1 MNHGLSTG
9 CQCPVMH
16 NIFSYYSGGDSGGRE
31 CTKNAGRHNSEHVLL
46 APPVPG
52 VIESEVSTGVI
63 RYKMMPLLCWDPTM
77 AADMRRLELWQHR
90 QVILTGSDCIES
102 ALSMTPRR
110 TPSH

>member
-16 NIFSYYSGGDSGGRE
+16 NVFSYYSGGDSGGRE
-31 CTKNAGRHNSEHVLL
+31 CAKNAGRHNSEHVLL

-63 RYKMMPLLCWDPTM
+63 RCKMMPLL
-77 AADMRRLELWQHR
+77 
-90 QVILTGSDCIES
+90 GSDCGRRHEETVGAVA
-102 ALSMTPRR
+102 ALAGYPD
-110 TPSH
+110 